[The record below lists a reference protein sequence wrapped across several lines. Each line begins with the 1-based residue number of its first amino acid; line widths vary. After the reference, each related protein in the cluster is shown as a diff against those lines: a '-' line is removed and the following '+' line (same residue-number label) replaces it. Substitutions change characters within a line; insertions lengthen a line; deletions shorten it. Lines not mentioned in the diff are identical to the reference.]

1 MLSSGP
7 SHGGEAGGDQ
17 GNSMYVCRTMG
28 KTRYGFAGQAIV
40 ALSVCSPS
48 SWSLIVVRDCA
59 TLQFHSKL

>member
-7 SHGGEAGGDQ
+7 SHGGKAGGDQ
-17 GNSMYVCRTMG
+17 GYSMYVDRWG